1 MNIVIVEDDKILR
14 EKLSLFLENNGYNTI
29 SIIDFK
35 NAYEE
40 ILNINADLILLDINL
55 PYSDGFE
62 ICKKVK
68 EKFQVPIIFVTS
80 RDTTQDEIKSIQVG
94 GFDFITKPYDKTML
108 LEKIKRAL
116 KINNP
121 LNYRDLTK
129 NGYTLDLHLSLLKHQ
144 DKEIELTRNEFRILY
159 YFFINSD
166 RVITK
171 EELLDKLWNDK
182 YYLDDNILA
191 VNINRLRKKAKEIG
205 IDNLLS
211 NVKGEGY
218 KLWIL

>member
-182 YYLDDNILA
+182 YYLDENILA

-218 KLWIL
+218 KL

>member
-14 EKLSLFLENNGYNTI
+14 ERLSLFLENNGYNTI

-55 PYSDGFE
+55 PYSEGFE

-121 LNYRDLTK
+121 VNYRDLTK

-218 KLWIL
+218 KL

>member
-108 LEKIKRAL
+108 LGKIKRAL

-121 LNYRDLTK
+121 VNYRDLTK

-218 KLWIL
+218 KL